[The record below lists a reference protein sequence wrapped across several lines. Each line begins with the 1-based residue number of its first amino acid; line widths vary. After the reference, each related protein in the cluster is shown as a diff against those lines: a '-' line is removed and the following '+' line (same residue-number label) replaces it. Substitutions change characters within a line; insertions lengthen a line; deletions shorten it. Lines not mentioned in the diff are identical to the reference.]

1 MIFLFFDNFVAYL
14 YVNHSLSPEKQDYD
28 MKRQEWLLKGRKT
41 EKKERKVKK
50 REVKMKE
57 KAKILV
63 LSALFI
69 IFADV
74 MRIDIITV
82 LPEMLEGFFNESI
95 LARAQKKGLAEIHLH
110 NLRDYTL
117 DKWKRVDDYPYGG
130 SAGMV
135 MQCEPIDRCIAALKA
150 EREYDDVIYVSP
162 DGETFNQKI
171 ANEMSMQ
178 GNLIILCGHY
188 KGIDQRVR
196 DHLIT
201 REISVGDYVLTGGEL
216 AAAIISDAVIR
227 LVPGVISDE
236 QSALSDCFQ
245 DDILA
250 APIYTRP
257 ADYKGWKVP
266 EILLSGNEAKI
277 RQWEFDQAMERTKR
291 LRPDLLK

>member
-1 MIFLFFDNFVAYL
+1 MRVKLILQAK
-14 YVNHSLSPEKQDYD
+14 STLSGKKN
-28 MKRQEWLLKGRKT
+28 KR
-41 EKKERKVKK
+41 KKNSKK
-50 REVKMKE
+50 REE
-57 KAKILV
+57 KRENIWHYAVIL
-63 LSALFI
+63 LILHHI
-69 IFADV
+69 LILKYIH

-135 MQCEPIDRCIAALKA
+135 MQCEPIDRCITALKA
-150 EREYDDVIYVSP
+150 EREYDDIIYVSP

-291 LRPDLLK
+291 LRPDLLEE